1 MSYPKIVLQV
11 TEPEDL
17 KALADALTPFID
29 RGLPVG
35 AADILDRFGLAA
47 PESGATLLRPVNALQ
62 PAPALNHE
70 WHCACPACGTQRKAL
85 NAEQQRDALDELA
98 DADLAEWEPLLSP
111 VLDPVQQLAERATT
125 FEEFRVGLAGL
136 LDEMDDTE
144 LVERLAA
151 AAFKARGLGDG
162 GDRL

>member
-1 MSYPKIVLQV
+1 M
-11 TEPEDL
+11 
-17 KALADALTPFID
+17 
-29 RGLPVG
+29 
-35 AADILDRFGLAA
+35 
-47 PESGATLLRPVNALQ
+47 
-62 PAPALNHE
+62 
-70 WHCACPACGTQRKAL
+70 
-85 NAEQQRDALDELA
+85 A